1 MKFEKPI
8 DILESIWYNDYTI
21 KKGVHTMTNI
31 EKALEIGTGLETSVE
46 ELDATLVRGD
56 IGMND
61 ITGIEP
67 ADEDIEA
74 MHEQFQYESCVQAY
88 GHNAKYFY

>member
-1 MKFEKPI
+1 
-8 DILESIWYNDYTI
+8 
-21 KKGVHTMTNI
+21 MTNI

-46 ELDATLVRGD
+46 ELDATLIRGD

-67 ADEDIEA
+67 ADEDIEV
-74 MHEQFQYESCVQAY
+74 MYEQFQYEHRVQAY
-88 GHNAKYFY
+88 GHTAKYFY

>member
-1 MKFEKPI
+1 
-8 DILESIWYNDYTI
+8 
-21 KKGVHTMTNI
+21 MTNI
-31 EKALEIGTGLETSVE
+31 EKALEIGTGLETSIE

-74 MHEQFQYESCVQAY
+74 MYEQFQYESRVQAY
-88 GHNAKYFY
+88 GNNAKYFY